1 MALVSLLLIEQ
12 ILLLAGLLIVVKYLY
27 RVTLDPLARFP
38 GPKLAA
44 LTSLYAMSYDLSG
57 HDPLVKHLK
66 TLHDKYGP
74 IVRVR
79 SNELHI
85 FDWKAYYTV
94 FKQGSDFDRLTEFY
108 NSPQFDGSFLNIPN
122 ARVAKPHRDL
132 FVQAFSK
139 AAINNLEPLIHEK
152 QVIFLAKLNEAATKD
167 RSVGLDLAFNC
178 LTGETVIH
186 YCYQMS
192 LGLLDE
198 PNFRP
203 RLIVDIHGFAP
214 FVAFFWY
221 FPVIGGMLNNLIFS
235 LPDGIIDKF
244 FPAAMS
250 IKAAEDVTAIPP
262 SDG

>member
-250 IKAAEDVTAIPP
+250 IKAVEDVTAIPP